1 MDILKILCF
10 DKFGQIQ
17 KIHLIINLIINQN
30 NQLAIKE
37 IY

>member
-17 KIHLIINLIINQN
+17 KIHLTINLIINQN
-30 NQLAIKE
+30 YWLVIKE